1 MWLDSYSKGDYIQTM
16 AEIKSALELAL
27 ERTAGM
33 EVDKSKLQE
42 KEFKVKGRKAALS
55 FLEGKTEI
63 AEFSKTLKQQKG
75 DGKEAFKKGAAGS
88 FMSILK
94 LPIDTDYKPEFM
106 KAADGLAAISDSK
119 GSIKQ
124 MFEQLVQFFDQY
136 LQNREQMEK
145 QLAAQ
150 YQPVLKQ
157 KEEAI
162 FAQTGSRIKLDP
174 MDDPDFQKAYS
185 QNIGN
190 LSKNYL
196 EALNQAKEQL
206 RNFLDIE
213 E

>member
-42 KEFKVKGRKAALS
+42 KEFKVKGRKAALA